1 MVIII
6 SALTLGILGSF
17 HCAGMCGPIALAL
30 PLNNNNWLTRI
41 FSTLIYNFGRTF
53 TYSLL
58 GLLFGLIGKGFQ
70 MGGFQQVV
78 SIITGVIMIL
88 TVLFPLMFKHKFK
101 TKSFFLISGIQNKL
115 SRMFLVSSY
124 ISLFSIGILNGLL
137 PCGLVYTA
145 VALAITSNDSIN
157 GMFAMIAF
165 GLATSP
171 MLIIIS
177 IIGNSLSIAI
187 RKTFT
192 KIIPYIVIVIGIL
205 FILRGLNLGI
215 KYISPVDKVLTPYT
229 ESCSSKH
236 SCCH

>member
-6 SALTLGILGSF
+6 SALTLGFLGSF

-30 PLNNNNWLTRI
+30 PLKNNNWLSRVL
-41 FSTLIYNFGRTF
+41 STLIYNFGRTF
-53 TYSLL
+53 TYALL
-58 GLLFGLIGKGFQ
+58 GLLFGLIGKGFK
-70 MGGFQQVV
+70 MAGFQQTV
-78 SIITGVIMIL
+78 SIITGIVMIL
-88 TVLFPLMFKHKFK
+88 SVLFPLIFRNRFKA
-101 TKSFFLISGIQNKL
+101 KSFSFISGIQNSL
-115 SRMFLVSSY
+115 SKMFSVSTY
-124 ISLFSIGILNGLL
+124 FSLFTIGILNGLL

-171 MLIIIS
+171 MLIAIS
-177 IIGNSLSIAI
+177 IIGNSLGLAI
-187 RKTFT
+187 RRVFT
-192 KIIPYIVIVIGIL
+192 KIIPYIVIIIGIL

-215 KYISPVDKVLTPYT
+215 KYISPVDDVLTPYT
-229 ESCSSKH
+229 ETCTAKH

>member
-6 SALTLGILGSF
+6 SALTLGFLGSF

-30 PLNNNNWLTRI
+30 PLKNSNWLSSVL
-41 FSTLIYNFGRTF
+41 STLFYNFGRTI
-53 TYSLL
+53 TYALL

-70 MGGFQQVV
+70 MAGFQQIVSVV
-78 SIITGVIMIL
+78 TGVIMIL
-88 TVLFPLMFKHKFK
+88 TVLFPLFFRNRFKA
-101 TKSFFLISGIQNKL
+101 KSFSIISKIQNSL
-115 SRMFLVSSY
+115 SKKFAISSY
-124 ISLFSIGILNGLL
+124 LSLFSIGLLNGLL

-145 VALAITSNDSIN
+145 VALAITSNDSIT
-157 GMFAMIAF
+157 GMIAMIAF

-171 MLIIIS
+171 MLIAIS
-177 IIGNSLSIAI
+177 IIGNSLGIAI
-187 RKTFT
+187 RRVFT
-192 KIIPYIVIVIGIL
+192 KLIPFVVILIGLL

-229 ESCSSKH
+229 ETCNAKH